1 MLNLSHEIE
10 HRQSMN
16 NQNTNNQIAE
26 AQLIVEQ
33 LHHMLHKDALHRL
46 ELFQKYAYD
55 PDEARWS
62 PDLHQQCELVEALRR
77 KLSNII

>member
-1 MLNLSHEIE
+1 
-10 HRQSMN
+10 MN
-16 NQNTNNQIAE
+16 NTNTDPQIAE
-26 AQLIVEQ
+26 ARLIVER

-46 ELFQKYAYD
+46 ELFQKYACD

-77 KLSNII
+77 KLSNIIQN